1 MRGKSCALV
10 ALLLAACGTGE
21 GGDGSQSSAST
32 APAASATASGS
43 AVASA
48 SAAPAKAFA
57 QKETMGENGKFEFAY
72 AWPAEVSAI
81 PALAARLDAERKAAY
96 VEEKAQWDQAQKE
109 MATDCI
115 SCRSRG
121 YDKKWLVVADL
132 PRWLSLSATHYGYTG
147 GAHGGTVYDA
157 IVWDRDKGVGVKP
170 VDMFRS
176 ATAIDRAVQARF
188 CDLLDEERGK
198 RRGKPVV
205 RNSEWSTDCI
215 APVANSTVIVGS
227 KGGRAFDRIGFLI
240 PAYNAGSYAEGTYE
254 ITLPM
259 TPALLDA
266 IKPKY
271 RRAFVVP

>member
-1 MRGKSCALV
+1 MRGKSCALG
-10 ALLLAACGTGE
+10 ALLLLAACGTGE
-21 GGDGSQSSAST
+21 GGDGSRQPSAPAT
-32 APAASATASGS
+32 PAASAGAGTGAS
-43 AVASA
+43 VN
-48 SAAPAKAFA
+48 AAPAKAFA
-57 QKETMGENGKFEFAY
+57 QKETIGDNGKFEFAY

-81 PALAARLDAERKAAY
+81 PPLAARLDAERKAAFA
-96 VEEKAQWDQAQKE
+96 EQKAQWDEAQKE
-109 MATDCI
+109 MPADCI
-115 SCRSRG
+115 SCRSRA

-157 IVWDRDKGVGVKP
+157 IVWDRDKGAGVKP

-205 RNSEWSTDCI
+205 RSSEWSTDCI

-240 PAYNAGSYAEGTYE
+240 PAYNAGAYAEGTYE

-266 IKPKY
+266 VKPEY